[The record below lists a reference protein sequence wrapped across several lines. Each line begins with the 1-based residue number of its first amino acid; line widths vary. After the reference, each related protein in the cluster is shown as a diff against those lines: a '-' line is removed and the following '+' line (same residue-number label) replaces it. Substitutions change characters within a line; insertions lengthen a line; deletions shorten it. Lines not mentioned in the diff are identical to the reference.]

1 MLYNAV
7 NIIKP
12 LREPIMTL
20 ITKRKFITAAAL
32 GAVGSVAV
40 GVTQTYAQAG
50 PMDRDS
56 GLKTGRMKPMSYTE
70 LPGFLSA
77 AQIAPHYNDHY
88 GGALRGHL
96 ALDEQIEQMTRS
108 GNINANAH
116 ATMQRGRTQR
126 GNSALLHE
134 VFFDGMTASANRPRA
149 NIRRAIEMRFG
160 SIDNWQGEF
169 SAAAASATGWAV
181 LAYNRISEKLY
192 NVVSDAHADGVYWQ
206 SVPIIALDM
215 YEHSYYIDY
224 QNDKG
229 SYIGNFFDYLD
240 WQAADNRFI
249 EARR

>member
-1 MLYNAV
+1 
-7 NIIKP
+7 
-12 LREPIMTL
+12 MTL
-20 ITKRKFITAAAL
+20 ITKRKFITGTGL
-32 GAVGSVAV
+32 GAVGSLAV
-40 GVTQTYAQAG
+40 GVTNSHAQVG
-50 PMDRDS
+50 HMDRES
-56 GLKTGRMKPMSYTE
+56 GLKTGKMKPMTYTA

-77 AQIAPHYNDHY
+77 EQIAPHYNNHY

-96 ALDEQIEQMTRS
+96 ARDAQIEQMSKS
-108 GNINANAH
+108 GTIDANAH

-134 VFFDGMTASANRPRA
+134 VFFDGMTSDDSRPLA
-149 NIRRAIEMRFG
+149 NIRRGIELRFG
-160 SIDNWQGEF
+160 SVGKWQAEF
-169 SAAAASATGWAV
+169 AAAAASATGWAV
-181 LAYNRISEKLY
+181 LAYNRISGKLY

-229 SYIGNFFDYLD
+229 SYIEKYFDYLD
-240 WQAADNRFI
+240 WQAADNRFV